1 MNESVKPVFLP
12 LILFFLLS
20 GSTLL
25 AHGDNHQEQKKKK
38 MQKQHWAAP
47 SEERNRINPVL
58 FSEKSVLDG
67 QTLYLQNC
75 SDCHGVNADGSGPDA
90 DDMEP
95 RPSNLAA
102 MAGHH
107 SDGDMAWKIK
117 KGNGAMPA
125 WEDILSE
132 EQVWNLVNFIQNLK
146 VKN

>member
-1 MNESVKPVFLP
+1 MNAYVKPVFLV
-12 LILFFLLS
+12 LVSLLF
-20 GSTLL
+20 GSTLW
-25 AHGDNHQEQKKKK
+25 AHGDKHQEQKKKK
-38 MQKQHWAAP
+38 AQMQMQHWAAP

-58 FSEKSVLDG
+58 LSEESVLAG

-75 SDCHGVNADGSGPDA
+75 TDCHGVKADGNGPDA

-117 KGNGAMPA
+117 KGNGSMPA

-132 EQVWNLVNFIQNLK
+132 EQIWNLVNFIQNLK
-146 VKN
+146 

>member
-1 MNESVKPVFLP
+1 MNESVKPVFL
-12 LILFFLLS
+12 ILFFLLF
-20 GSTLL
+20 GSTLW
-25 AHGDNHQEQKKKK
+25 AHGDKHQEQKKEK
-38 MQKQHWAAP
+38 MQMQHWAAP

-58 FSEKSVLDG
+58 LSEESVLAG

-75 SDCHGVNADGSGPDA
+75 TDCHGVKADGNGPDA

-107 SDGDMAWKIK
+107 LDGDMAWKIK
-117 KGNGAMPA
+117 KGNGSMPA
-125 WEDILSE
+125 WEDSLSE

-146 VKN
+146 

>member
-25 AHGDNHQEQKKKK
+25 AQGDKIQEQKKKK
-38 MQKQHWAAP
+38 MQTQHWAAP
-47 SEERNRINPVL
+47 SEEKNRINPVS
-58 FSEKSVLDG
+58 FSEKSVLVG

-75 SDCHGVNADGSGPDA
+75 TGCHGANADGKGPDA

-117 KGNGAMPA
+117 KGNGSMPA

-132 EQVWNLVNFIQNLK
+132 KQVWNLVNFIQNLK
-146 VKN
+146 KKN